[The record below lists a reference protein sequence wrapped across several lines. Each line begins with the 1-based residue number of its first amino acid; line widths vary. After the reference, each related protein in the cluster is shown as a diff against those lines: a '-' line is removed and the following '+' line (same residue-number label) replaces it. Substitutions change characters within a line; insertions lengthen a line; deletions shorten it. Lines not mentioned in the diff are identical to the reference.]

1 MDWLRRLY
9 PLGLVLLL
17 VALPAL
23 AQDPED
29 ESEAEEFE
37 DTIVVTASRAEQ
49 RLHEV
54 PAAMTVLSS
63 DDIEAIPADNYGDF
77 LRNVPGMNV
86 AQFSAR
92 DVQLTSRAATASLAS
107 QNLVLMDNRT
117 IYLDFFGF
125 VMWDLIPLD
134 PQEIKQI
141 EVVRGPG
148 SAVWGAN
155 AMSGVINVITKRPKE
170 MQGTSITLG
179 GGQWDTLFGSVNH
192 AGAGEKLGY
201 KIAVAY
207 YQQDEPYD
215 RPTGTIPGT
224 ESPLNPGGT
233 QYPEY
238 ENQGTKQPKVDLRFD
253 YDQSETTSWRFGGG
267 WAETDG
273 IMQTGIG
280 PFDIQQGTSMSFVK
294 GDWLHKAMQVTLY
307 ANILDG
313 EATNLL
319 TRGVDGQPLG
329 FDFNSDTFNLGFNDT
344 RVVGTSHIL
353 TYGANARRNNFDLS
367 IAPAADSRDEYGVFV
382 QDEILFGQK
391 WSWLIGVRWDNI
403 DPIDDVVSPR
413 TTLMYKP
420 SSNHTFR
427 ASFNRAFKAP
437 SMVLNFL
444 DITIVN
450 LIQLPTG
457 PYIFPSKALGNPL
470 LEEEQLD
477 AYEVG
482 WVGTFDNFNVTLA
495 VYHNETTGSQDF
507 FQAAAYSCEIPPPG
521 WPLPPIVLC
530 IPPPLGLAGLLPAVF
545 SYRNVGE
552 VIDEGAELGIQWKP
566 SPTWSAFMNYSYQA
580 DPDVTGI
587 EPVLLPGG
595 DLIEPVNVPPTN
607 RFNVGGSYSGQ
618 RFFASAVVNYQDEA
632 FWTDVLDS
640 RFWGPTDAFTSV
652 GLGAGVYLAGD
663 KVTLSVNGTN
673 VFDEEILQH
682 IFGDIIGRKWTGQVR
697 FRF

>member
-1 MDWLRRLY
+1 MDWSRRLY
-9 PLGLVLLL
+9 PLGLILLL
-17 VALPAL
+17 VAVPAL

-344 RVVGTSHIL
+344 RVVGTSNIL

-367 IAPAADSRDEYGVFV
+367 IAPAGDNRDEYGVFV

-682 IFGDIIGRKWTGQVR
+682 IFGDIIARKWTGQVR

>member
-9 PLGLVLLL
+9 PLGLILLL
-17 VALPAL
+17 VAVPAL